1 MSDRSDL
8 EANNLKLGTIT
19 NKVVN
24 MPNYLDTS
32 DATALAGDI
41 MVNKTAY
48 VNGIKI
54 EGTIP
59 NNGTLNYSPMI
70 TVQNIPSGFTTGGTI
85 GAVTSSIDVNI
96 SAENIK
102 NGVNIL
108 GVVGN
113 LSEGIDTSDADA
125 TVEDLAEGVTAYVN
139 GVKLTGMA
147 NTGIMNIA
155 DYIYITDY
163 DINTISI
170 SGKTSGSDVSHLIYP
185 NSSQIIMQVLKED
198 MATYANLTPNILKQ
212 GVNILGVVGNLSSG
226 IDTSDANAVARDI
239 VAGQTAYVN
248 GVKLVGTLPLV
259 STPVPLDINTVN
271 YVSNSY
277 FRINMSSPSYLQR
290 MYFAP
295 NSPFYTPVQQNYI
308 ADAINLNASQIKNGE
323 TVLGV
328 IGTYTEAMKQY
339 NSETAMN
346 NDISNISEGE
356 VVKVVASGVTTY
368 YLKETTMKKLIKE
381 EDTISPQ
388 EYEENLELSNNI
400 LTGET

>member
-70 TVQNIPSGFTTGGTI
+70 IVQNIPSGFTTGGTI

-113 LSEGIDTSDADA
+113 LSEGIDTSDA
-125 TVEDLAEGVTAYVN
+125 
-139 GVKLTGMA
+139 
-147 NTGIMNIA
+147 
-155 DYIYITDY
+155 
-163 DINTISI
+163 
-170 SGKTSGSDVSHLIYP
+170 
-185 NSSQIIMQVLKED
+185 
-198 MATYANLTPNILKQ
+198 
-212 GVNILGVVGNLSSG
+212 
-226 IDTSDANAVARDI
+226 NAVARDI
-239 VAGQTAYVN
+239 IAGQTAYVN
-248 GVKLVGTLPLV
+248 SVKLIGTLPLV

>member
-85 GAVTSSIDVNI
+85 EAVTSSIDVNI

-108 GVVGN
+108 GV
-113 LSEGIDTSDADA
+113 T
-125 TVEDLAEGVTAYVN
+125 
-139 GVKLTGMA
+139 
-147 NTGIMNIA
+147 
-155 DYIYITDY
+155 
-163 DINTISI
+163 
-170 SGKTSGSDVSHLIYP
+170 
-185 NSSQIIMQVLKED
+185 
-198 MATYANLTPNILKQ
+198 
-212 GVNILGVVGNLSSG
+212 
-226 IDTSDANAVARDI
+226 
-239 VAGQTAYVN
+239 
-248 GVKLVGTLPLV
+248 
-259 STPVPLDINTVN
+259 
-271 YVSNSY
+271 
-277 FRINMSSPSYLQR
+277 
-290 MYFAP
+290 
-295 NSPFYTPVQQNYI
+295 
-308 ADAINLNASQIKNGE
+308 
-323 TVLGV
+323 
-328 IGTYTEAMKQY
+328 GTYTEAMKQY
-339 NSETAMN
+339 NSEASMN